1 MGTNEPLLKKKESAL
16 SWLRVS
22 IFNVYEDLLV
32 YMEGKAKRTTQ
43 EARNLILLWIIAVGL
58 QMAYYHAK
66 HVIN

>member
-1 MGTNEPLLKKKESAL
+1 
-16 SWLRVS
+16 
-22 IFNVYEDLLV
+22 
-32 YMEGKAKRTTQ
+32 MEGKAKRTTQ